1 MLSKEE
7 CEEAL
12 KQMTSSCEGNED
24 FCLKNCDA
32 CSVIKQL
39 INEHFDNP
47 PLKFEELEVGMV
59 VWDNIE
65 KKFVQIGPFCP
76 IDEYYW
82 IYSFGT
88 DIFEYAVKN
97 EFEEN
102 RFYKHEVKD
111 NAN

>member
-1 MLSKEE
+1 MNKKEYIALLNYQQLSPTVKKGLE
-7 CEEAL
+7 
-12 KQMTSSCEGNED
+12 
-24 FCLKNCDA
+24 
-32 CSVIKQL
+32 QL

-59 VWDNIE
+59 VWDNIK

-102 RFYKHEVKD
+102 RFYRWEVKE
-111 NAN
+111 